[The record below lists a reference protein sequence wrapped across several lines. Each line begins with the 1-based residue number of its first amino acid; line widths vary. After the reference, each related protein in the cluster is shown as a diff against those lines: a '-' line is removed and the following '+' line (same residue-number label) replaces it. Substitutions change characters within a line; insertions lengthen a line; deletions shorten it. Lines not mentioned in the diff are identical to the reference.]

1 MAGESAEDAGLSL
14 LTLSEARAAADHRST
29 PREIRNRTNHIMD
42 VNDKFGFLTNMERLM
57 DSANDEDI
65 DSAIDRL
72 TPTST
77 SPLKG

>member
-1 MAGESAEDAGLSL
+1 M
-14 LTLSEARAAADHRST
+14 
-29 PREIRNRTNHIMD
+29 MD

-57 DSANDEDI
+57 DSANDEGI

-72 TPTST
+72 THTYTST